1 MTIIIVKIL
10 LNSYLSTTTFS
21 FLLKLM
27 RKKKSYLIFCQIAL
41 WSFIVLNYSNQFC
54 VKDPFMLSSLKVR
67 LKIRVRSFPALTTPS
82 AAVGAD
88 IPKSAKVI

>member
-10 LNSYLSTTTFS
+10 LNSYLSTITFS
-21 FLLKLM
+21 FLLKLIH
-27 RKKKSYLIFCQIAL
+27 KKKSYLIFCQIAL
-41 WSFIVLNYSNQFC
+41 LSFIVLNYSNQFC

-67 LKIRVRSFPALTTPS
+67 LKIRVRSFPALTTPN

-88 IPKSAKVI
+88 IPKSAKVT